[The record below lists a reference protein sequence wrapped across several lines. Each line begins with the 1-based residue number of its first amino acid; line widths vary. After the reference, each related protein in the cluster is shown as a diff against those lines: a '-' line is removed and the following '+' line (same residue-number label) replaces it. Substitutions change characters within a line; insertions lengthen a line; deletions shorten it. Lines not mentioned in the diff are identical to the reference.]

1 MSVYY
6 SMQSCVSEFGLL
18 WLLLINRLIRRSRY
32 WLIDVRKVLATK
44 ESTRRMIELAVASGV
59 PCLALCNW
67 AETAGHYA
75 PGQKNATFC
84 DAI

>member
-1 MSVYY
+1 
-6 SMQSCVSEFGLL
+6 
-18 WLLLINRLIRRSRY
+18 
-32 WLIDVRKVLATK
+32 
-44 ESTRRMIELAVASGV
+44 MIELAVASGV

>member
-1 MSVYY
+1 
-6 SMQSCVSEFGLL
+6 
-18 WLLLINRLIRRSRY
+18 
-32 WLIDVRKVLATK
+32 
-44 ESTRRMIELAVASGV
+44 MIELAVASGV

-75 PGQKNATFC
+75 PGQKNATVC